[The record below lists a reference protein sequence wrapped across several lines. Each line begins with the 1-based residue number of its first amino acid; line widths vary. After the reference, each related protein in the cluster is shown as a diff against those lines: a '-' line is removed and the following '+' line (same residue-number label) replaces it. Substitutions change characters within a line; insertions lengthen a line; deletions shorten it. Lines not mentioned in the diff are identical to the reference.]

1 MRLLVHVTVVL
12 EVPVV
17 KMAVK
22 SVWRDFAL
30 RGCLENC
37 DFRAKEMDNCCLI
50 GLVAKSA
57 NVLLVNVLCQVVGIV
72 KV

>member
-30 RGCLENC
+30 RVSLENR

-50 GLVAKSA
+50 GLVEKSA
-57 NVLLVNVLCQVVGIV
+57 NVVAGEVLGQLVWIV